1 MVIPQSSVTDIF
13 RNTSL
18 QHFPVRTS
26 AHSLFLMILIF
37 YNNPRLFV
45 PSRGTTNM
53 PAKAEARLDFDSDEV
68 TYSFGRQGYVH
79 RILESGGV
87 HLLDQGNHVF
97 ALANGAHL
105 TI

>member
-1 MVIPQSSVTDIF
+1 
-13 RNTSL
+13 
-18 QHFPVRTS
+18 
-26 AHSLFLMILIF
+26 
-37 YNNPRLFV
+37 
-45 PSRGTTNM
+45 M

-87 HLLDQGNHVF
+87 HLLDQGNHIF